1 MAEDGRTVRVRID
14 PVAVVYDDIL
24 AACRAGCIR
33 RAIVVAMNSVIIVA
47 QGIEVNVA
55 ARIKE
60 IDPLVVFASA
70 DDSIRVDVIRLY
82 HRVTRPIRICNY
94 AVVVIAG
101 YSGRKN

>member
-55 ARIKE
+55 AR
-60 IDPLVVFASA
+60 VVEYYRGVICTSA
-70 DDSIRVDVIRLY
+70 VGVDVVGFD
-82 HRVTRPIRICNY
+82 HRVARAIILNDN
-94 AVVVIAG
+94 AVVAVSS
-101 YSGRKN
+101 YSARHY